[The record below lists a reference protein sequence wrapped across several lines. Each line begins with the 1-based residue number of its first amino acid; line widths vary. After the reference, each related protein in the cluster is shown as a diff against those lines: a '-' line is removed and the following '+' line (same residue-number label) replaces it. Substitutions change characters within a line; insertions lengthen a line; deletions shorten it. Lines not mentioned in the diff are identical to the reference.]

1 MGSNK
6 CLIKKERVRQVIELN
21 KLQERKYYESYI
33 GKNLEGLVEVHKD
46 DRVIVLT
53 SNYISVIVDTKLESN
68 TIVKVKIDRID
79 NDNNVYGSIV
89 TD

>member
-21 KLQERKYYESYI
+21 KLQERKYYEKYI

-53 SNYISVIVDTKLESN
+53 SNYISFIVDTKLESN
-68 TIVKVKIDRID
+68 TIVKVRIEQVD
-79 NDNNVYGSIV
+79 DSNNVYGSLVI
-89 TD
+89 D